1 MARER
6 TAQPAPLS
14 GRRAQAAV
22 NDRRILEAAR
32 EVFLADREAPIAA
45 VAERAG
51 VGMSALYRRYASK
64 EELLQRICA
73 DGLDRYIAE
82 VEAALARDGDA
93 WQSFAAF
100 MAGAVEANTNS
111 LVSRLAGTFTPTPE
125 MYAAAD
131 RAQRLNVELF
141 ERTKASGAIRED
153 VEVNDLG
160 LIFEQLAAIRLG
172 DERRTAEL
180 RRRYL
185 QLFLDAIHRPSDE
198 PLPGRAPTWQE
209 LAERWSPTASPPQA

>member
-1 MARER
+1 
-6 TAQPAPLS
+6 
-14 GRRAQAAV
+14 
-22 NDRRILEAAR
+22 
-32 EVFLADREAPIAA
+32 
-45 VAERAG
+45 
-51 VGMSALYRRYASK
+51 MSALYRRYTSK

-82 VEAALARDGDA
+82 VEAALALDGDA

-198 PLPGRAPTWQE
+198 PLPGRAPTWHE

>member
-1 MARER
+1 MMAPEE
-6 TAQPAPLS
+6 TARPAPLS

-32 EVFLADREAPIAA
+32 EVFLADRDAPVAA

-51 VGMSALYRRYASK
+51 VGMSALYRRYPSK

-82 VEAALARDGDA
+82 VEGALAREDDPWDA
-93 WQSFAAF
+93 FAAF
-100 MAGAVEANTNS
+100 MAGAVEADTNS
-111 LVSRLAGTFTPTPE
+111 LVSRLAGTFTPTAE

-141 ERTKASGAIRED
+141 ERTKASGAIRDD
-153 VEVNDLG
+153 VDVNDLG
-160 LIFEQLAAIRLG
+160 PIFEQVASVRLG
-172 DERRTAEL
+172 DAQRTAEL

-185 QLFLDAIHRPSDE
+185 RLFLDAIRQRSAE
-198 PLPGRAPTWQE
+198 PLPGPAPTWQE
-209 LAERWSPTASPPQA
+209 LAARWEGPS